1 MNPLLVFLPSVVAVL
16 LCVFYWD
23 RIVRRLRPLMLRGKP
38 AHDPMD
44 WRQTKTSGPWN
55 TDTYC
60 ENCKGW
66 TKHEDIMS
74 GICHNCGSR
83 KGVRNYRSAR
93 WIWDG
98 TRIRV
103 QFKYSDDR
111 NGYEIK

>member
-1 MNPLLVFLPSVVAVL
+1 MNPGLILLLVAVSFM
-16 LCVFYWD
+16 LCVWYWD
-23 RIVRRLRPLMLRGKP
+23 RIVRRLRPLWLRGLP
-38 AHDPMD
+38 AHDPMN
-44 WRQTKTSGPWN
+44 WRQSKTSGPWN
-55 TDTYC
+55 TDTFC
-60 ENCKGW
+60 ENCKCW
-66 TKHEDIMS
+66 TEHKDIMS

-103 QFKYSDDR
+103 QFKYNDSA